1 MKSEVLIESKWDLE
15 FQSLRNSKIK
25 KKHRHLF

>member
-1 MKSEVLIESKWDLE
+1 MRSEVLIESKWDSE
-15 FQSLRNSKIK
+15 FQSLCNSKIK